1 MEGFESITQF
11 SYETPNAA
19 GSCWTC
25 MSAQIECSFELPE
38 CQQCVLAGRICAGY
52 ARRLQWP
59 KLTGTTRR
67 RDARISQ
74 RQHDDSRKG
83 GELVKQ
89 AHWEQS
95 WAIPSSLSPYGVSS
109 RESHLLQH
117 YAKNMA
123 RIALAIDYDGNVHR
137 SFLPMAMSHRALL
150 NAIFAASSAHLS
162 RWQNKADTSSHRYA
176 IQALVELEKSLRDP
190 VVASSETTLATMLCL
205 IGLEVGNGSTKW
217 RHHYRGL
224 EEWLRWKGDTAKLDP
239 FLKSWILLAAYQAA
253 MVFGEEPTPAIY
265 RWLEVEGQLGV
276 PQDQVI
282 DPFLGYSVKLPGLLL
297 RAASLHR
304 ARRNSSMSEHAI
316 SHSVSQLQ
324 QQIES
329 CKLDCT
335 KPILLASAFQPANLS
350 TVANTS
356 LCQIDLWKRAA
367 ATAEIFRH
375 AAHIYVHRVNAHQG
389 EPLPVD
395 IQHSVDEILNLLNL
409 IPDTRGPGSNLAWPL
424 FTVGLELDSPELR
437 GMVLDWWQILHLLGM
452 ESTRKTERVLVETWR
467 HRDEAKEGR
476 GVAANWQEV
485 MRGQEQMVA

>member
-1 MEGFESITQF
+1 MLVFLKDNMTTAERGESLLNKHT
-11 SYETPNAA
+11 
-19 GSCWTC
+19 GST
-25 MSAQIECSFELPE
+25 
-38 CQQCVLAGRICAGY
+38 
-52 ARRLQWP
+52 
-59 KLTGTTRR
+59 
-67 RDARISQ
+67 
-74 RQHDDSRKG
+74 
-83 GELVKQ
+83 
-89 AHWEQS
+89 

-117 YAKNMA
+117 YASEYSQVSDFNTPAHRSNIENMA

-265 RWLEVEGQLGV
+265 RWFEVEGQLGV

-329 CKLDCT
+329 CKIDCT

-356 LCQIDLWKRAA
+356 LCQTDLWKRAA